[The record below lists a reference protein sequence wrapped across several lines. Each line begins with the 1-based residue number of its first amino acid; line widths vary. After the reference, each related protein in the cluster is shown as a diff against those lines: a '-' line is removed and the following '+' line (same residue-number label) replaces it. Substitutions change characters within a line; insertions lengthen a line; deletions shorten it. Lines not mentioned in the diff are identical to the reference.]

1 MFNLWGTMQNKPENP
16 ISTERRQFLKG
27 TAAVGSVALT
37 ASSVQIPIAKAETQ
51 STPTNKGEEKLV
63 WSACTVNCHSRCP
76 LRMHVQDGVI
86 KYVETDN
93 LGTDVYGDF
102 HQVRACARGRS
113 MRRRVYNPDRLKYP
127 MKRVGKRGEGKFKRI
142 SWDEA
147 FEEIASN
154 LKRIIAQYGNESLY
168 LPFTTG
174 TIGATVAASYPPPR
188 SISNRFMNSIGGCLG
203 SHGTY
208 SYAQIFEA
216 IPYMYGS
223 NAANSPTDIEN
234 SKLVVYFGNNPAE
247 TRMSGGGVT
256 YLYQQAQERSQAKTI
271 MIDPRYN
278 DTIAGR
284 GEWVPIRPGT
294 DAALV
299 EGMAYVM
306 ITENLVDQ
314 AFLDT
319 YCIGYDEKTLPESAP
334 KNGHYKAYI
343 LGEGDDKTA
352 KTPEWA
358 EKITGI
364 PQARIIELARE
375 IATTKP
381 AYICQG
387 WGPQRH
393 ANGEQAARAIAMLA
407 CLTGNVGISGG
418 NSGSREGFYTIPFV
432 RLPAGKNPIEAKIPI
447 FMWTDAVTRGSE
459 MTALKD
465 GLKGAEKLNQNIKF
479 IMNYAGNCII
489 NQHSD
494 INRTHEILQDESKL
508 EMLVVIDNHMTST
521 AKYADILLPDCTTS
535 EQADFCMDGS
545 AGNMGYV
552 IFADKAIEPQFEC
565 KPIYEIYAGIA
576 EKMGVKEAFTEGR
589 TQEEWLRHLYAQTQE
604 KNPFFQEISFEEF
617 RERGIIKQKDP
628 AGHMVAYKAFRQD
641 PVANPLNTPSGKI
654 EIYSER
660 LAKIAATWEL
670 AEDDIISPLP
680 IYARQFEGWDDPKR
694 EQFPL
699 QLVGF
704 HYKSRVHSTYGNV
717 DVLQQASL
725 QSVWINPLDAEKRGI
740 KNGDMVRIFN
750 DRGETRVMA
759 NVTPR
764 IMPGVTAMGEGA
776 WYTPDG
782 NRIDQNGSFNVLTTQ
797 RPSPLSKGN
806 PQHTN
811 LVQIELVK

>member
-1 MFNLWGTMQNKPENP
+1 MQKKSEQPLSVN
-16 ISTERRQFLKG
+16 RRDFLKG
-27 TAAVGSVALT
+27 SAAVGGVALA
-37 ASSVQIPIAKAETQ
+37 ASSVQIPLAKAETK
-51 STPTNKGEEKLV
+51 PVVAAKGEEKLV

-93 LGTDVYGDF
+93 LGDDIYGDF

-154 LKRIIAQYGNESLY
+154 LKRIIAQYGNEALY
-168 LPFTTG
+168 LPFATG
-174 TIGATVAASYPPPR
+174 TLGATVAASYPPPR

-203 SHGTY
+203 HHGTY

-319 YCIGYDEKTLPESAP
+319 YCVGYDEKTLPASAKP
-334 KNGHYKAYI
+334 NGHYKAYI

-364 PQARIIELARE
+364 PKTKIIELARE

-393 ANGEQAARAIAMLA
+393 ANGEQASRAIAMLA
-407 CLTGNVGISGG
+407 CLTGNVGINGG
-418 NSGSREGFYTIPFV
+418 NSGSREGFYTMPFV
-432 RLPAGKNPIEAKIPI
+432 RLPVGKNPIAAKIPI
-447 FMWTDAVTRGSE
+447 FMWTDAVTRGAE

-465 GLKGAEKLNQNIKF
+465 GLKGAEKLNQNVKF
-479 IMNYAGNCII
+479 ILNYAGNCII

-565 KPIYEIYAGIA
+565 KPVYEILSGIA
-576 EKMGVKEAFTEGR
+576 EKMGVKDVFTEGR

-604 KNPFFQEISFEEF
+604 KNPFFKEITFEQF

-628 AGHMVAYKAFRQD
+628 AGHMVAFKKFRQD
-641 PVANPLNTPSGKI
+641 PVANPLETPSGKI

-660 LAKIAATWEL
+660 LAKIAETWEL
-670 AEDDIISPLP
+670 PEGDVISPLP

-704 HYKSRVHSTYGNV
+704 HYKSRVHSTYANV
-717 DVLQQASL
+717 DVLEQASR

-776 WYTPDG
+776 WYMPDG
-782 NRIDQNGSFNVLTTQ
+782 NKVDHNGSFNVLTTQ

-811 LVQIELVK
+811 LVQIERVQG

>member
-27 TAAVGSVALT
+27 TAVGGVALA
-37 ASSVQIPIAKAETQ
+37 ASSVQIPIAKAQTPSTQ
-51 STPTNKGEEKLV
+51 SMQSEEKLV

-93 LGTDVYGDF
+93 LGDDVYGDF

>member
-27 TAAVGSVALT
+27 TAVGGVALA
-37 ASSVQIPIAKAETQ
+37 ASSVQMPIAKAQTPSTQ
-51 STPTNKGEEKLV
+51 SAQSEEKLV

-147 FEEIASN
+147 FEEIATN
-154 LKRIIAQYGNESLY
+154 LKRIITQYGNEALY

-381 AYICQG
+381 TYICQG

-604 KNPFFQEISFEEF
+604 KNPFFKEISFEEF

-717 DVLQQASL
+717 NVLQQASL

-764 IMPGVTAMGEGA
+764 IIPGVTAMGEGA